1 MCHCPWELAWPLRYP
16 PAEMIPGIVRRVWSE
31 VSEDEVLNRAAA
43 LSYYFLFALFPAL
56 LFLTAL
62 LGLLPW
68 RLMDT
73 LMAFLDQAA
82 PTDIVQRTF
91 AEIAR
96 GASGSLLSI
105 GIAGALY
112 SATSG
117 MVAIIDS
124 LNVAYDVVDERA
136 WWHRRLIAVALT
148 LGVSLFTLTGLILLI
163 FGEALGRAAAGSLG
177 LGALFEVSWALLR
190 WALAVTFLVFGVNL
204 VYHFAP
210 AQRPPWRWIS
220 AGSAFAVIGWIAM
233 SLALRVYA
241 TTYATYNATY
251 GSIAGVILL
260 LLWLYLSG
268 AVLLIGAEIDS
279 EVGQGAAGSDRRS
292 GAGSDRRP
300 GRARTARRDDVD
312 VAERAAAA
320 RR

>member
-1 MCHCPWELAWPLRYP
+1 
-16 PAEMIPGIVRRVWSE
+16 MIPDVVRRVWGE
-31 VSEDEVLNRAAA
+31 VTEDEVFTRAAA
-43 LSYYFLFALFPAL
+43 LSYYFVFALFPAL

-68 RLMDT
+68 RLMDVV
-73 LMAFLDQAA
+73 MDFIAQAA

-96 GASGSLLSI
+96 GASGGLLSV

-112 SATSG
+112 TATSG

-136 WWHRRLIAVALT
+136 WWHRRLVAMALT
-148 LGVSLFTLTGLILLI
+148 LGASLFTLTGLILLI
-163 FGEALGRAAAGSLG
+163 FGEALGRGAATMLG
-177 LGALFEVSWALLR
+177 LGAFFEVSWALLR
-190 WALAVTFLVFGVNL
+190 WALAVAFLVFGVNL

-210 AQRPPWRWIS
+210 ARRPPWRWLS
-220 AGSAFAVIGWIAM
+220 VGSAFAVLGWIAM

-279 EVGQGAAGSDRRS
+279 EVGRRAAGADGRS
-292 GAGSDRRP
+292 GAETGRRP
-300 GRARTARRDDVD
+300 GGPRDARRGDVD
-312 VAERAAAA
+312 VAERTAAA